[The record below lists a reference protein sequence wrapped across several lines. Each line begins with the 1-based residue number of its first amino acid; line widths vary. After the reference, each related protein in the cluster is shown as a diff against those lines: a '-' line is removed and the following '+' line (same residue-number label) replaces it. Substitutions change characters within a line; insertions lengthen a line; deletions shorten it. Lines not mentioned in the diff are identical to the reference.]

1 MDEEN
6 KKLLSLLYQATKDM
20 SFEGRN
26 YIFTEVKRLMEENKI
41 LKDLVANEVERGV
54 ISWPKVQECLI
65 V

>member
-54 ISWPKVQECLI
+54 ISWPKVQECLT